1 MAQGKICTQW
11 TSWHRRI
18 SGPLYGSHLL
28 FYVSERNAIAEP
40 QHFTTTV
47 TRCSPTVP
55 FVEFSSSP
63 QLKNDVPEEKDQK
76 KLENEMSGKVELVLS
91 QKVKHM
97 VGQKQLNPKFVWL
110 RVAAGL
116 WCERRQVVLVPN
128 EHLFSLRIYS
138 YLQSIFFLNT
148 NILRVRCKTV

>member
-1 MAQGKICTQW
+1 MWKPWLLLRTYIFHSGVLWCVLCCVIDWFYVLKEPRKFWHLRLFTTSHHPAIHLLMAQGRICTQR

-18 SGPLYGSHLL
+18 NGPLYGSHLL
-28 FYVSERNAIAEP
+28 FYVSERNSIAEP

-47 TRCSPTVP
+47 TQCSPTVP

-91 QKVKHM
+91 QKVKHTWD
-97 VGQKQLNPKFVWL
+97 K
-110 RVAAGL
+110 
-116 WCERRQVVLVPN
+116 
-128 EHLFSLRIYS
+128 SS
-138 YLQSIFFLNT
+138 
-148 NILRVRCKTV
+148 